1 MEQLLPLGIKLTEA
15 AIRNSATKVYD
26 KVQVAKLKENKEET
40 ISILEEQIN
49 LLINDKN
56 EIEGIARQY
65 QEMYEKTS
73 VSEDDIAYIKKSFDQ
88 MLSILGIEDNE
99 EQNEALDTLKNLISK
114 ETMKTLQLLGYNFK
128 EGIGIPLTELTSSK
142 IRSYIP
148 ENNSPKNNSKRNR
161 NK

>member
-99 EQNEALDTLKNLISK
+99 EQNEALDTLKK
-114 ETMKTLQLLGYNFK
+114 
-128 EGIGIPLTELTSSK
+128 
-142 IRSYIP
+142 SY
-148 ENNSPKNNSKRNR
+148 K
-161 NK
+161 